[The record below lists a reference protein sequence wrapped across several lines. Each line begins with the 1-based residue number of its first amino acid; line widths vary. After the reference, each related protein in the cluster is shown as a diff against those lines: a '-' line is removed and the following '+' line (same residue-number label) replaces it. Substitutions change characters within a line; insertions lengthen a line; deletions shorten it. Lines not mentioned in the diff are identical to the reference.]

1 MDKALDKAVRDAA
14 GSHRARGL
22 DWRRKISDHVAYALL
37 VYTGLQI
44 WVTMGALKTAAAG
57 TLLPYFALIVLVAAI
72 VPGCRLIE
80 RRWEHLSD
88 SEAANPEFAS
98 AFRRDRLLIWIGA
111 IGLPFLVTLIAMGV
125 TLVA

>member
-1 MDKALDKAVRDAA
+1 
-14 GSHRARGL
+14 L

-57 TLLPYFALIVLVAAI
+57 TLLPYFALIILVAAI

-80 RRWEHLSD
+80 RRWEGLSD
-88 SEAANPEFAS
+88 GEAASPEYAS

-111 IGLPFLVTLIAMGV
+111 IGLPFLVTGIAMGV